1 MGGGEQLVEKAQA
14 GGTFEELDDLGI
26 QAAVPQQTLLLSP
39 PTGVQAIVVE
49 NSGYPAAYNIEWDPR
64 EEWNLLIEN
73 SWVLGPYMKV
83 IEDYRATLKGHPNPP
98 APNFTD
104 Y

>member
-1 MGGGEQLVEKAQA
+1 ML
-14 GGTFEELDDLGI
+14 
-26 QAAVPQQTLLLSP
+26 QT
-39 PTGVQAIVVE
+39 TGVQGIVAE
-49 NSGYPAAYNIEWDPR
+49 NSGYPAVYNIEWDPR
-64 EEWNLLIEN
+64 VEYNLLIEN

-83 IEDYRATLKGHPNPP
+83 IQDYHKTLKGHPNPP

>member
-1 MGGGEQLVEKAQA
+1 MGTLRMTGRFEPGISDQQHLPGAFIVRQCPQL
-14 GGTFEELDDLGI
+14 I
-26 QAAVPQQTLLLSP
+26 
-39 PTGVQAIVVE
+39 QAIVAE
-49 NSGYPAAYNIEWDPR
+49 NSGYPSAYNIEWDPR